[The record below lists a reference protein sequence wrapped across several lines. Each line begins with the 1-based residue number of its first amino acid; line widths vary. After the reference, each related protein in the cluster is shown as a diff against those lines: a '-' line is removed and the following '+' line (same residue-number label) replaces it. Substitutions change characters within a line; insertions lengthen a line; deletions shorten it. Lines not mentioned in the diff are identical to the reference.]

1 MTFEIFKLL
10 CYHIL
15 FLSVFC
21 LYGANLDWREN
32 VRKTKTT
39 SFPYKY
45 VKLFYNYLRIY
56 STTIT
61 SNHDTTH
68 SKDQSVLTTLKFTV
82 SLKFFTIFY
91 ELLKTMVLLLKSKPK
106 FLRYVRYVT
115 FVI

>member
-45 VKLFYNYLRIY
+45 VKLFYNYLRIN

-68 SKDQSVLTTLKFTV
+68 SKDQSVLTTLQFTV
-82 SLKFFTIFY
+82 SLKRCRQN
-91 ELLKTMVLLLKSKPK
+91 KG
-106 FLRYVRYVT
+106 
-115 FVI
+115 